1 MNFFFELKNRLLFI
15 LFSVLITTL
24 AAVNYK
30 EFIIYSI
37 TIPIIESQKDIQ
49 NVYFIYTNLTDIFDA
64 YIKIFLLVAFQ
75 SFIFACSYQIFSFLT
90 PALYKT
96 EHKIFKNMLWVTTL
110 SVNITHLLLCK
121 IIIPLTIIFFENLQY
136 SLEESGLI
144 FYFENKIN
152 EYITF
157 YIQIYFITYIVCMLF
172 LVFTLYFF
180 HQSEKKNYVKTQRKA
195 IYITSYIIAAFIT
208 PPDVISQIILFSVI
222 TLIFENIV
230 FVFLVYDKLIR
241 KPVETY

>member
-49 NVYFIYTNLTDIFDA
+49 NIYFIYTNLTDIFDA

-136 SLEESGLI
+136 
-144 FYFENKIN
+144 N
-152 EYITF
+152 EAVSFKAARGGYH
-157 YIQIYFITYIVCMLF
+157 
-172 LVFTLYFF
+172 LVDSYQSCKGSPVIDGCCACVKRFF
-180 HQSEKKNYVKTQRKA
+180 CSTVAE
-195 IYITSYIIAAFIT
+195 
-208 PPDVISQIILFSVI
+208 
-222 TLIFENIV
+222 
-230 FVFLVYDKLIR
+230 
-241 KPVETY
+241 